1 MLVRSSDF
9 IALYHILSIYC
20 RLLGLVLYAISL
32 LFFNVF
38 AYSFYCSPFMVERKK
53 LARLQRA
60 YRRAFFLGK
69 QKHKPVDVWVHAVSL
84 GEVIAAI
91 PLIDAMLEKIGPYL

>member
-1 MLVRSSDF
+1 MRFL
-9 IALYHILSIYC
+9 
-20 RLLGLVLYAISL
+20 
-32 LFFNVF
+32 
-38 AYSFYCSPFMVERKK
+38 YSFLMYLLTPFIVV
-53 LARLQRA
+53 RLWWKGRSLPA
-60 YRRAFFLGK
+60 YRERIAERFFLGK